1 MGVVFEPFP
10 KQEQFI
16 RAALSGDYNYL
27 MYGGAAGGGKTY
39 VTMAIAIML
48 AKFYPGSRS
57 FVVRESLPRLKKTS
71 IKSFFKLCP
80 KSFVKKYNQQ
90 DKLVMFKNGS
100 ELQFISEN
108 YQNDKDLTQFD
119 GLEGNFFFLEEGQE
133 LQERTFNKAILRCG
147 RNIITPMP
155 PKLIFVTCNPSQNW
169 TKQRFYKPYVEQN
182 MPDKHFY
189 LPATMADNTL
199 LPEDYIESLNNL
211 DEITRA
217 IFVDG
222 NWDAV
227 DVDRPFAYAFD
238 KERTVRPNLKY
249 NANEDLYLSFD
260 FNVDPITCIAA
271 QHYGGKIR
279 ILKEFRLRNSDI
291 FALCD
296 AIKAEYGN
304 MPFIVT
310 GDASGANRSAMT
322 KGAMNYYMIIKEQLQ
337 ITRSAF
343 RVPSFNPS
351 IKNSRVLLNSLLE
364 KHPDFL
370 IDASCQFLVGDLMA
384 VESNES
390 GAIDKARDATKTHLL
405 DCFRYYLWSFHSN
418 FVKYL
423 KQQ

>member
-1 MGVVFEPFP
+1 MGVAFEPFP
-10 KQEQFI
+10 KQEEFI
-16 RAALSGDYNYL
+16 EAALSGKYNYL

-147 RNIITPMP
+147 RNIISPMP

-169 TKQRFYKPYVEQN
+169 TKDRFYKPYIEGN
-182 MPDKHFY
+182 MPEKHFY
-189 LPATMADNTL
+189 LPANMKDNTL

-238 KERTVRPNLKY
+238 KNKTVRPNLKY
-249 NANEDLYLSFD
+249 NPNEDLYLSFD

-304 MPFIVT
+304 TPFIVT

-337 ITRSAF
+337 ITRSSF

-370 IDASCQFLVGDLMA
+370 IDASCQFLIGDLMA